1 MKQITLKIVD
11 RIAIPVVMKF
21 ITSGGYAKFVTAKRI
36 LRKVELTEEEMNRCD
51 VHDLENGVTTFNP
64 KADAAREFEFTDRE
78 ADLMKEA
85 LQRMDERK
93 ALSWDF
99 IPLYE
104 VFVLAA
110 ADPDE
115 TSHVSDKTSDISNKT
130 SDVLEETPTEI

>member
-21 ITSGGYAKFVTAKRI
+21 ITSGGYAK
-36 LRKVELTEEEMNRCD
+36 EEEMNRCD

-115 TSHVSDKTSDISNKT
+115 KTSHVSDKTSDISNKT
-130 SDVLEETPTEI
+130 SNVLEETPTEI